1 MKETTEYR
9 GPKPQ
14 LNGFLSSHES
24 PEKVVSITTEPDTVY
39 IEEARDA
46 NNLNF
51 DFTIKGLTD
60 RKLVIRFIKAAV
72 YDEAGNLV
80 TYRHLNHNGVGTPGI
95 HTIGKY
101 EVDGRETLDIY
112 NPFHSFPKTTPL
124 RRLRYMFTFFDPEA
138 KKEYY
143 YGNIIVEPTVY
154 HQKVKLI
161 IPVKGMAAI
170 LDGHDFYSHHRR
182 FSMSLV
188 RKATDNAFQSN
199 FSRYAVDFTVLG
211 RDGNTRT
218 MDPGEYS
225 SNYDFHFTDVTRFY
239 THEADVYAPADGE
252 VVGVVNYLDDL
263 IDTSFDMDKAVQEE
277 RVADIAGNHV
287 VIRHDE
293 YEFSHL
299 FHLLKDSVKVSVG
312 DTVSR
317 NQNIAKIGFSGAATT
332 YSHLHYQLM
341 DGAAFLKD
349 NPLPCQFSD
358 VLLLQGKE
366 KIRFDRTS
374 IDTGDIILQ
383 E

>member
-1 MKETTEYR
+1 MKETTEYG
-9 GPKPQ
+9 GPKPR
-14 LNGFLSSHES
+14 LRGFLSKHQS
-24 PEKVVSITTEPDTVY
+24 PEKVVSITPEPDTVY
-39 IEEARDA
+39 IEEAREA
-46 NNLNF
+46 NRLNF
-51 DFTIKGLTD
+51 DFVIKGLTD
-60 RKLVIRFIKAAV
+60 RKLVIAFIKAAV
-72 YDEAGNLV
+72 YDEGGDLI

-101 EVDGRETLDIY
+101 EIEGRETLDVY
-112 NPFHSFPKTTPL
+112 NPFHSFPKSMPL
-124 RRLRYMFTFFDPEA
+124 CRLRYMFTFIDPDT
-138 KKEYY
+138 KKEFY
-143 YGNIIVEPTVY
+143 YGNTIIEPTVY
-154 HQKVKLI
+154 HQKVRLA
-161 IPVKGMAAI
+161 IPVKGMTII

-188 RKATDNAFQSN
+188 REATDNVFQSN

-239 THEADVYAPADGE
+239 THEADALAPADGE
-252 VVGVVNYLDDL
+252 VVAVVDHLDDL
-263 IDTSFDMDKAVQEE
+263 YGASFSMDEAIREK
-277 RVADIAGNHV
+277 RVADIAGNR
-287 VIRHDE
+287 VIIKHNE
-293 YEFSHL
+293 SEFSHL
-299 FHLLKDSVKVSVG
+299 FHLLKDSVGVSVG

-317 NQNIAKIGFSGAATT
+317 NRIIAKIGFSGAATT

-341 DGAAFLKD
+341 DGEDFLKD

-358 VLLLQGKE
+358 VSLLRGKE

>member
-1 MKETTEYR
+1 MKETTGYG
-9 GPKPQ
+9 GPKPR
-14 LNGFLSSHES
+14 LRGFLSNHQS
-24 PEKVVSITTEPDTVY
+24 PEKVVSITPEPDTVY
-39 IEEARDA
+39 IEEAREA
-46 NNLNF
+46 NKLNF
-51 DFTIKGLTD
+51 DFVIKGLTD
-60 RKLVIRFIKAAV
+60 RKLVIAFIKAAV
-72 YDEAGNLV
+72 YDESGDLI

-95 HTIGKY
+95 YTIGKY
-101 EVDGRETLDIY
+101 EIEGRETLDVY
-112 NPFHSFPKTTPL
+112 NPFHSFPKSTPL
-124 RRLRYMFTFFDPEA
+124 SRLRYMFTFIDSDT

-143 YGNIIVEPTVY
+143 YGNIIIEPTVY
-154 HQKVKLI
+154 HQKVRLA
-161 IPVKGMAAI
+161 IPVKGMITI

-199 FSRYAVDFTVLG
+199 FSRYALDFTVLG

-218 MDPGEYS
+218 MNPGEYP

-239 THEADVYAPADGE
+239 THEADVLAPADGE
-252 VVGVVNYLDDL
+252 VVAVVDHLDDL
-263 IDTSFDMDKAVQEE
+263 YSASFNMDEAIREK
-277 RVADIAGNHV
+277 RVADIAGNRV
-287 VIRHDE
+287 VIRHSE
-293 YEFSHL
+293 SEFSHL
-299 FHLLKDSVKVSVG
+299 FHLLKDSVGVSVG

-317 NQNIAKIGFSGAATT
+317 NRIIAKIGFSGAATT

-341 DGAAFLKD
+341 DGEDFLKD

-358 VLLLQGKE
+358 VSLLRGKE